1 MMIEKRLD
9 RIEGHL
15 LQLIQMVAANS
26 RAVGAMDQR
35 MARLEQRMDGL
46 EQRMD
51 GLEQRMDGMEQWM
64 DRIEQRIDF
73 ESTLKIMQQFRHV
86 NADIRHLDV
95 EKLK

>member
-1 MMIEKRLD
+1 
-9 RIEGHL
+9 
-15 LQLIQMVAANS
+15 
-26 RAVGAMDQR
+26 MDQR

-51 GLEQRMDGMEQWM
+51 GMEQRM

-73 ESTLKIMQQFRHV
+73 ESTLNTKRHLEIMQQFRHV